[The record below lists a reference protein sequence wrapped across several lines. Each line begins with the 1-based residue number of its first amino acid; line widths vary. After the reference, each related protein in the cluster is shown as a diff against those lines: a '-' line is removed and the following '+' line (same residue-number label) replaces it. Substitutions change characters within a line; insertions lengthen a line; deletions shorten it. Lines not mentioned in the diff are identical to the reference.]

1 MTTVLIIEDE
11 AAMLEEV
18 LMLLRFEGYDAL
30 GAANGT
36 DGVRLAREHLP
47 DIIVSDIMLPK
58 LDGYGVLLAL
68 QNDEKT
74 RHIPFIFLT
83 AKSDNIHLRYGMA
96 LGADDYVTKPFTRDE
111 LLSAIRTRLAERQVV
126 AADYER
132 KLDDLRESLTLILP
146 HELRTPLTSLVGFTE
161 LLMTDSDRFDG
172 DTIAEMAAMI
182 TESGERLEH
191 HLGNFWLYAQLS
203 VLSADRDSRRAL
215 CDERCAE
222 PGAMVV
228 AVVRDMA
235 QRAGR
240 SADVVINAADAAVAI
255 SRDNL
260 TKIVEEIADNAF
272 KFSEPGTPVTVTAA
286 IHSGRYDLCVQ
297 DRGRGMTPEQ
307 IRQAGAY
314 MQFGR
319 SMFEQQGAGL
329 GLAIVRAIA
338 ELHGGELSIT
348 GTPGHGCE
356 VVVRLPV
363 AADIARQ

>member
-1 MTTVLIIEDE
+1 MTTVLIVEDE

-18 LMLLRFEGYDAL
+18 LMLLRFEGYEAL
-30 GAANGT
+30 GAANGV

-58 LDGYGVLLAL
+58 LDGYGVLSAL

-83 AKSDNIHLRYGMA
+83 AKSDNLHLRHGMA

-132 KLDDLRESLTLILP
+132 KLDELRESLTLILP
-146 HELRTPLTSLVGFTE
+146 HELRTPLTALVGFTE

-191 HLGNFWLYAQLS
+191 HLANFWLYAQLS
-203 VLSADRDSRRAL
+203 ALSADRDSRQAL
-215 CDERCAE
+215 YDERCTE
-222 PGAMVV
+222 PGAVV
-228 AVVRDMA
+228 AATVGDIA

-240 SADVVINAADAAVAI
+240 SANVVLNAVDAAVVI

-260 TKIVEEIADNAF
+260 TKVVEEIIDNAF
-272 KFSEPGTPVTVTAA
+272 KFSEPGTTVTVTAA
-286 IHSGRYDLCVQ
+286 LRSEWYELCVQ
-297 DRGRGMTPEQ
+297 DRGRGMASEQ
-307 IRQAGAY
+307 IKQAGAY

-319 SMFEQQGAGL
+319 STFEQQGAGL

-338 ELHGGELSIT
+338 ELHDGELEIT
-348 GTPGHGCE
+348 STPGHGCQ
-356 VVVRLPV
+356 VTVRLPV
-363 AADIARQ
+363 AADAQNR